1 MTSNM
6 ITPRPYLSFSQMTLF
21 EMSPEKYIQKY
32 IYEEKERISRNI
44 ALGKQLADGLENGE
58 LSGDPLLDLV
68 MAKIPKFELMDKP
81 FETELKN
88 GKEVIKILAKPDTM
102 KPDMTAFKEYKTST
116 RAWTQKM
123 ADESGQIT
131 FYTTAIWLKTG
142 RIPSD
147 IELVCATTEYDENGA
162 LRPTGTIIRL
172 RTIRHMSDIIKM
184 TLRMRKAWEGIKKLC
199 EKELL

>member
-1 MTSNM
+1 M

-68 MAKIPKFELMDKP
+68 MAKMPKFELMDKP

-172 RTIRHMSDIIKM
+172 RTHRHMSDVIKM
-184 TLRMRKAWEGIKKLC
+184 TLRMRRAWSGIRKLC
-199 EKELL
+199 ENELL

>member
-21 EMSPEKYIQKY
+21 EMSPDKYIQKY

-68 MAKIPKFELMDKP
+68 MAKMPKFELMDKP

-102 KPDMTAFKEYKTST
+102 KPDMTAFEEYKTST

-147 IELVCATTEYDENGA
+147 IELVCATP
-162 LRPTGTIIRL
+162 L
-172 RTIRHMSDIIKM
+172 S
-184 TLRMRKAWEGIKKLC
+184 
-199 EKELL
+199 

>member
-1 MTSNM
+1 M

-21 EMSPEKYIQKY
+21 EMSPEKYVQKY

-68 MAKIPKFELMDKP
+68 MAKLPKFELMDKP

-102 KPDMTAFKEYKTST
+102 KPNMTAFKEYKTST
-116 RAWTQKM
+116 RAWTQKK

-131 FYTTAIWLKTG
+131 FYAAAIWLKTSK
-142 RIPSD
+142 IPSD
-147 IELVCATTEYDENGA
+147 IELVCATTEHAQDGT
-162 LRPTGTIIRL
+162 LRPTGEVIRIH
-172 RTIRHMSDIIKM
+172 TTRHMSDIIKM

>member
-1 MTSNM
+1 M

-68 MAKIPKFELMDKP
+68 MAKMPKFELMDKP

>member
-1 MTSNM
+1 M

-68 MAKIPKFELMDKP
+68 MAKMPKFELMDKP

-184 TLRMRKAWEGIKKLC
+184 TLRMRKSWEGIKKLC